1 MYTEAMCNFCSF
13 LHASKTSCPFLI
25 VSILWKLKIERYFL
39 DILYYFCKYKR
50 SDGLHRIGYN
60 RIIHLPDH
68 LILWTVTGTVD
79 AGRISGTQPVSI
91 SVLDFVSYGI
101 ELQQGDSVFTAERSI
116 GVHFVGFRHFP
127 TWTIKIIG
135 IEQVLEQWVAVNIY
149 YFCTCNRYNS
159 NLLQEKKGLMILSNM
174 VDYYM
179 RLYILFLCY
188 NTKIF
193 LTGAVAGTPWP
204 GGKKTCVRTLGR
216 SGAPA
221 TTLANIHRT
230 KELHKIKNNVIEWC
244 DLNRLIVWPYIW
256 LTNRLYDI
264 LPMTGN

>member
-135 IEQVLEQWVAVNIY
+135 IELVMEQGVGVNPPPPPQSVLRKKLVPPCVLCEHCFNYTWANDKVSN
-149 YFCTCNRYNS
+149 YNHS
-159 NLLQEKKGLMILSNM
+159 FG
-174 VDYYM
+174 D
-179 RLYILFLCY
+179 
-188 NTKIF
+188 
-193 LTGAVAGTPWP
+193 G
-204 GGKKTCVRTLGR
+204 
-216 SGAPA
+216 
-221 TTLANIHRT
+221 IH
-230 KELHKIKNNVIEWC
+230 
-244 DLNRLIVWPYIW
+244 
-256 LTNRLYDI
+256 
-264 LPMTGN
+264 